1 MKVKRYSFWLCLI
14 TALSTLVSLMANLI
28 SGRVGFFGPFVA
40 PMGVY
45 FFPIIYVLS
54 DITSEVYGY
63 GVSRKVAWWTNLC
76 NLLFVG
82 GILAVICTNTPA
94 PWSMESDD
102 ALKLLLI
109 GTDGVSGMLRVTLA
123 GVIAA
128 VLGGW
133 VNDIIFQA
141 MKHAQV
147 EKMGHMTQDFWKRKL
162 VSSLGGEAVDTLVF
176 ITLAFLGTPAW
187 GIAMYI
193 VQFILKYSVEAVT
206 CPIASFLASKLY
218 GVEGYSAFEDRN
230 NFNIFGLRRK

>member
-1 MKVKRYSFWLCLI
+1 MKRYSFWLCLI

-28 SGRVGFFGPFVA
+28 SGRVGFFGPYIA

-54 DITSEVYGY
+54 DVVSDVYGY

-94 PWSMESDD
+94 PWSVDSDN

-109 GTDGVSGMLRVTLA
+109 GTDGVSGMLRVTIA
-123 GVIAA
+123 GVIGA

-133 VNDIIFQA
+133 ANDIVFQI
-141 MKHAQV
+141 MRHRDGI
-147 EKMGHMTQDFWKRKL
+147 EGFWKRKL
-162 VSSLGGEAVDTLVF
+162 ASSIVAEFVDTAVF

-187 GIAMYI
+187 GLAMYI
-193 VQFILKYSVEAVT
+193 VQFILKYSVEVLT
-206 CPIASFLASKLY
+206 CPLAGLLARNLRN
-218 GVEGYSAFEDRN
+218 VEGTDVFEDRN
-230 NFNIFGLRRK
+230 NFNIFGMKKRTVLQEV